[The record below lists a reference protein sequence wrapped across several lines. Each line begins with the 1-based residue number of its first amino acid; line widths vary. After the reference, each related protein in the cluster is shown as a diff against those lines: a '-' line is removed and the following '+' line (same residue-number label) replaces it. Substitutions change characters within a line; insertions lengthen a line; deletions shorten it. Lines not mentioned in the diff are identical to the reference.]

1 MKTTIDISERE
12 LKEVMNHTGART
24 KTEAVNRAVADFN
37 RRQRM
42 MRLAER
48 LGTFQDMLTAEDL
61 LHQRETS

>member
-1 MKTTIDISERE
+1 MKTTIDISKRE
-12 LKEVMNHTGART
+12 LEEVLDHTGART

-48 LGTFQDMLTAEDL
+48 LGTFRNILTAEDL
-61 LHQRETS
+61 IHQRENS

>member
-1 MKTTIDISERE
+1 
-12 LKEVMNHTGART
+12 MNHTGAKT

-61 LHQRETS
+61 LHQRENS